1 MAIIAPSLL
10 SADFLNL
17 ERDVVMLNRS
27 EAEWFHLDIMDGVF
41 VPNISFGF
49 SIIRQI
55 RGITDRTLDVH
66 LMITDPDRYLE
77 RFRQAG
83 ADIISVHAEACRD
96 AAWSLQTIRQLGAR
110 AGIVINPETP
120 VSRIEPLLPL
130 ADLVLIMSVHPGFGG
145 QSFIES
151 SLQKIAELREIRN
164 ARGMRTL
171 IEVDGG
177 ITTANAPAIVSAGA
191 DVLVAGNTIF
201 ASSDPVATIQTLRQ
215 AV

>member
-120 VSRIEPLLPL
+120 VSRI
-130 ADLVLIMSVHPGFGG
+130 
-145 QSFIES
+145 
-151 SLQKIAELREIRN
+151 
-164 ARGMRTL
+164 
-171 IEVDGG
+171 
-177 ITTANAPAIVSAGA
+177 
-191 DVLVAGNTIF
+191 
-201 ASSDPVATIQTLRQ
+201 
-215 AV
+215 